1 MKKSWSILLS
11 FILVVFL
18 AACNQTADP
27 VNEVGNKENANES
40 KKSAEENKSDL
51 TLKEVFEK
59 TNKAS
64 QEITSLKS
72 NMTLNQ
78 TMTMP
83 GEEGEMKINSDVTST
98 IVLEPLALHQTMK
111 MSMEGD
117 AAEAPKENMT
127 MDSYLTKD
135 GFYMKDSSQ
144 NKWMKMPKEL
154 SDQIV
159 QMSNA
164 QTDPSKQL
172 KDLQQ
177 FMDDFKFEQDEK
189 HFILKLTANGQKF
202 QDFLQKQMKE
212 IMPEMLPEEAMN
224 NMSYDEVKYEIFI
237 DKETFYTTKLNSTV
251 NMTVKVEEGKEM
263 KTQTEM
269 SGTYSDY
276 NEIESIT
283 VPKEVVETAEEVSL

>member
-98 IVLEPLALHQTMK
+98 IVMEPLALHQTMK

>member
-27 VNEVGNKENANES
+27 VNEEGNKENANES
-40 KKSAEENKSDL
+40 KKSTEESKSNL
-51 TLKEVFEK
+51 TLEEVFEK

-83 GEEGEMKINSDVTST
+83 GEEGEMKINSDVTSS
-98 IVLEPLALHQTMK
+98 IVMEPLALHQTMK
-111 MSMEGD
+111 MTMEGD
-117 AAEAPKENMT
+117 AAEAPMQDMT

-177 FMDDFKFEQDEK
+177 FMEDFKFEQDDK
-189 HFILKLTANGQKF
+189 HFILKLTANGEKF

-224 NMSYDEVKYEIFI
+224 NMSYDEVKYEIYI

-251 NMTVKVEEGKEM
+251 NMTIKVEEGKEM

-276 NEIESIT
+276 NEIEAIT

>member
-1 MKKSWSILLS
+1 
-11 FILVVFL
+11 
-18 AACNQTADP
+18 
-27 VNEVGNKENANES
+27 
-40 KKSAEENKSDL
+40 
-51 TLKEVFEK
+51 
-59 TNKAS
+59 
-64 QEITSLKS
+64 
-72 NMTLNQ
+72 
-78 TMTMP
+78 MTMP

>member
-27 VNEVGNKENANES
+27 VNEEGNKENANES

-98 IVLEPLALHQTMK
+98 IVMEPLALHQTMK

-189 HFILKLTANGQKF
+189 HFILKLTANGEKF

-263 KTQTEM
+263 KTQTVM